1 MNRLHL
7 FSMQID
13 FLGIQAFLA
22 IVECGSFQLAATR
35 LNLSQTAVSHRMR
48 KLEETLGV
56 RLIARTTREVSLTDA
71 GRALL
76 PRARN
81 AVQELD
87 TSCEAVRKHGQNANN
102 WLVLAC
108 LPTLASGVLVEV
120 LREVQGRWPDAS
132 VRVFDSSV
140 PEILELVDSRIAAF
154 GISVMRPG
162 LVGGELE
169 AQRIGDEPFVLL
181 CPEEHPLA
189 RRDEVQWL
197 ELRGE
202 ALIRI
207 SMTSGNSVTIDESLD
222 GLREQLRWRLE
233 AQHTAMALEMVRA
246 GLGLTVVPLF
256 AAIPGP
262 GIRTVSLAAPLVS
275 RTLAVITRRDVLL
288 NAQEQFVKDR
298 AVDLIRGRIAAT

>member
-1 MNRLHL
+1 MNPVHFLA
-7 FSMQID
+7 MQID

-22 IVECGSFQLAATR
+22 IVECGSFQLAATQ

-81 AVQELD
+81 ALQELD
-87 TSCEAVRKHGQNANN
+87 ASCETVRKHGQNANN

-108 LPTLASGVLVEV
+108 LPTLASGVLVQV
-120 LREVQGRWPDAS
+120 LSDCQARWPEAS

-140 PEILELVDSRIAAF
+140 PEILELVESRIAAF
-154 GISVMRPG
+154 GLSVMRPG
-162 LVGGELE
+162 LIGGELE

-181 CPEEHPLA
+181 CPETHPLA
-189 RRDEVQWL
+189 RKSVVRWL
-197 ELRGE
+197 DLQGE

-207 SMTSGNSVTIDESLD
+207 SMSSGNSVTIDESLD

-246 GLGLTVVPLF
+246 GLGLTVVPLLT
-256 AAIPGP
+256 AVPGP
-262 GIRTVSLAAPLVS
+262 GIRSIPLEAPLVS
-275 RTLAVITRRDVLL
+275 RTLAVLARRDVLYTE
-288 NAQEQFVKDR
+288 QERYVKDR
-298 AVDLIRGRIAAT
+298 AVERIRARIAAN

>member
-1 MNRLHL
+1 MNPVHL

-81 AVQELD
+81 ALQELD
-87 TSCEAVRKHGQNANN
+87 ASCETVRKHGQNAAN

-120 LREVQGRWPDAS
+120 LRDWQARWPDAS
-132 VRVFDSSV
+132 VRIFDSSV
-140 PEILELVDSRIAAF
+140 PEILELVESRTAAF
-154 GISVMRPG
+154 GLSVMRPG
-162 LVGGELE
+162 LIGGELE

-181 CPEEHPLA
+181 CPEAHPLA
-189 RRDEVQWL
+189 GKPVVRWL

-246 GLGLTVVPLF
+246 GLGLTVVPLL
-256 AAIPGP
+256 AAVPGP
-262 GIRTVSLAAPLVS
+262 GIRTVPLEAPPVS
-275 RTLAVITRRDVLL
+275 RTLAVITRRDILF
-288 NAQEQFVKDR
+288 NDQERFVKDR
-298 AVDLIRGRIAAT
+298 VVALIRSRIAAG

>member
-1 MNRLHL
+1 
-7 FSMQID
+7 MQID

-22 IVECGSFQLAATR
+22 IVECGSFQLAATQ

-76 PRARN
+76 PRARS
-81 AVQELD
+81 AVQELGI
-87 TSCEAVRKHGQNANN
+87 SCETVRKHGQNANN

-120 LREVQGRWPDAS
+120 LREIHERWTETPM
-132 VRVFDSSV
+132 RVFDSSV
-140 PEILELVDSRIAAF
+140 PEILELVESRVAAF

-169 AQRIGDEPFVLL
+169 AQRIGEEPFVLL
-181 CPEEHPLA
+181 CPEGHVFA
-189 RRDEVQWL
+189 QRDKVQWQD
-197 ELRGE
+197 LRGE

-222 GLREQLRWRLE
+222 ALREQLRWRLE
-233 AQHTAMALEMVRA
+233 AQHTAMALEMVRS
-246 GLGLTVVPLF
+246 GLGLTVVPLL
-256 AAIPGP
+256 AAVPGP
-262 GIRTVSLAAPLVS
+262 GIRTVPLEGPLVS
-275 RTLAVITRRDVLL
+275 RTLAVITRRDAVLGE
-288 NAQEQFVKDR
+288 QERFARDR
-298 AVDLIRGRIAAT
+298 VVERIRQRITAA